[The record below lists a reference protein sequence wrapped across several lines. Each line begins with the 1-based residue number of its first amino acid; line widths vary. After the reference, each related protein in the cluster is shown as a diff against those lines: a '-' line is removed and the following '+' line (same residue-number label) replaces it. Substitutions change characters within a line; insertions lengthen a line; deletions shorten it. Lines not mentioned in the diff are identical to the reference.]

1 MGSVYASQM
10 LGKSSPRIGLL
21 SNGEEESKGNELTRE
36 ANQILKRTSLNYV
49 GYTEGR
55 DIYNANVDVVVC
67 DGFVGNVVLKVS
79 EGLAEAIGAILREE
93 FGSRFLSKLG
103 YLLARPALKAFK
115 KKVDYAEYGG
125 APLLGV
131 QGTAMIC
138 HGSSNPQAIMNAIK
152 MAHDSET
159 HQVISKM
166 SEHLEELQI
175 EN

>member
-1 MGSVYASQM
+1 
-10 LGKSSPRIGLL
+10 
-21 SNGEEESKGNELTRE
+21 
-36 ANQILKRTSLNYV
+36 
-49 GYTEGR
+49 
-55 DIYNANVDVVVC
+55 
-67 DGFVGNVVLKVS
+67 
-79 EGLAEAIGAILREE
+79 
-93 FGSRFLSKLG
+93 LSKLG

-138 HGSSNPQAIMNAIK
+138 HGSSNPRAIMNAIK

-159 HQVISKM
+159 HQVVSKM

-175 EN
+175 ED